1 MTVKQI
7 QGHAGPSRD
16 ASPVLR
22 ARWRLV
28 DAADAVLSA
37 LFPPRARVLVP
48 YVFLIPAFL
57 IVGVIVAGLFY
68 IGDSSLRVLD
78 RSTFLQAEEYS
89 LDNYVNIYERVG
101 YRSVLARTFSGAAI
115 VTITTLLLAFP
126 YAYLMVRT
134 QSSFLRKF
142 LLFNLFLPFFLGQVV
157 RAYGWL
163 IILGQ
168 QGLVNGVLRDLG
180 LPPVSI
186 LYTNT
191 AVTIGLIQ
199 YMLPFAVL
207 MMAPALTAID
217 SDIEAASE
225 GLGARWYQTLW
236 HVVLP
241 LAKPGFLAA
250 TVVVFTITLTEFAI
264 PAILGGGTNDYVANA
279 IYDAFFRISDMGAG
293 SALGVVLIVIG
304 TTLVTI
310 LFALMG
316 TRSMSILTE
325 GK

>member
-1 MTVKQI
+1 MT
-7 QGHAGPSRD
+7 ATPSPDRGD
-16 ASPVLR
+16 APVLTR
-22 ARWRLV
+22 ARWRAI
-28 DAADAVLSA
+28 DAADAVIGA
-37 LFPPRARVLVP
+37 LRPARGMVP
-48 YVFLIPAFL
+48 YLFLLPAFAIIL
-57 IVGVIVAGLFY
+57 VIVAGLYY

-78 RSTFLQAEEYS
+78 RSTFRQSEDLS
-89 LDNYVNIYERVG
+89 LTNFVNIYERVG
-101 YRSVLARTFSGAAI
+101 YRSVLWRTFQGATI
-115 VTITTLLLAFP
+115 VTVVCLLLAFP

-134 QSSFLRKF
+134 PSRLLRKV

-168 QGLVNGVLRDLG
+168 QGLMNNFLTGIG
-180 LPPVSI
+180 LPTVSI

-207 MMAPALTAID
+207 MLAPALTAID

-225 GLGARWYQTLW
+225 SLGARWWETLW

-241 LAKPGFLAA
+241 MAKPGIVAA

-279 IYDAFFRISDMGAG
+279 IYDAFFRVSDMGAG
-293 SALGVVLIVIG
+293 SALGIVLILIG
-304 TTLVTI
+304 TTLVAG
-310 LFALMG
+310 LFALVGTGTMG
-316 TRSMSILTE
+316 FLREQPT
-325 GK
+325 

>member
-1 MTVKQI
+1 M
-7 QGHAGPSRD
+7 QGSNAGRAD
-16 ASPVLR
+16 ASPLTR
-22 ARWRLV
+22 ARWRLT
-28 DAADAVLSA
+28 DAADTMLSA
-37 LFPPRARVLVP
+37 LFPGRARRLTP
-48 YVFLIPAFL
+48 YIFLIPAFL

-78 RSTFLQAEEYS
+78 RSTFLQSEDYS
-89 LDNYVNIYERVG
+89 LENYVNIYERAG
-101 YRSVLARTFSGAAI
+101 YRSVLFRTFSGTAI
-115 VTITTLLLAFP
+115 VTITVLLLSFP

-168 QGLVNGVLRDLG
+168 EGLVNGILGQLG
-180 LPPVSI
+180 LANISV

-191 AVTIGLIQ
+191 AVLIGLIQ
-199 YMLPFAVL
+199 YMLPFGVL
-207 MMAPALTAID
+207 MLAPALTAID

-225 GLGARWYQTLW
+225 GLGAKWYQTLW

-241 LAKPGFLAA
+241 LAKPGFVAA

-279 IYDAFFRISDMGAG
+279 IYDAFFRVSDMGAG

-304 TTLVTI
+304 TTLVSV

-316 TRSMSILTE
+316 TGTVGFLKE
-325 GK
+325 DK